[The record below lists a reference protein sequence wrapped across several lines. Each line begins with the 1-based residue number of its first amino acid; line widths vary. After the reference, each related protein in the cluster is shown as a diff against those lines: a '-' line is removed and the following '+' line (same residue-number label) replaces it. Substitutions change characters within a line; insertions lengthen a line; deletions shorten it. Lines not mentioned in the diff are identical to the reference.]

1 MFKIIH
7 FRVMENKKQS
17 HDWTLGSH
25 EEPLC
30 VIAMTGTLEPRRQP
44 YLCALTSLIHTAGES
59 TDQV

>member
-1 MFKIIH
+1 
-7 FRVMENKKQS
+7 MENKKLS

-25 EEPLC
+25 EELLC
-30 VIAMTGTLEPRRQP
+30 VIAVTGTLVTRRQP